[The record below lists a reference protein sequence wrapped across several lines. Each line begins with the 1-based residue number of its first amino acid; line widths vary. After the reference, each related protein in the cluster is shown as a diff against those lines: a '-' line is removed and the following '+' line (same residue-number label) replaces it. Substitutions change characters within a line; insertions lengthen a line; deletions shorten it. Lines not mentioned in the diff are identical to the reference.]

1 MSDHYEKTKEEV
13 EAVKN
18 NELTLEDIAINFIN
32 AFRTVV
38 RYWYIPLAF
47 AGLLG
52 YYMYNKAIKAIV
64 TYNADLT
71 LLVNDPNNGL
81 GGGAVSAL
89 LGQVGLAG
97 GGGNSDYDLDQIID
111 ISKSKYIIYQSILKK
126 GIVDGV
132 EDFYANHIIRAYNL
146 HKEWEK
152 DTSIRIPIK
161 NFLFTRGDYAKF
173 TPIEHKAALAVYK
186 HILPAIGDQIYI
198 ASYSKATSIMK
209 LSVNSVNHDLS
220 LNLVREIYDNL
231 SDFYINRQMDKERQ
245 TFNVLRDKRD
255 SIKTVMRAKEYQT
268 AELAQTRRNYIF
280 ETDKVEETRAQSEAQ
295 IAKQGYLEI
304 QKQYEL
310 ADFALKSKLP
320 FIQAI
325 DEPYPPLS
333 PKKVSKLKNTA
344 LGTAIGF
351 AIGIIFVLFGS
362 TFMNF
367 KTRINTRLKSE
378 KK

>member
-1 MSDHYEKTKEEV
+1 MYYRATK
-13 EAVKN
+13 AV
-18 NELTLEDIAINFIN
+18 
-32 AFRTVV
+32 
-38 RYWYIPLAF
+38 
-47 AGLLG
+47 
-52 YYMYNKAIKAIV
+52 V

-126 GIVDGV
+126 GLVDGV

-152 DTSIRIPIK
+152 DTSVSISIK
-161 NFLFTRGDYAKF
+161 KFLFTRGDYAKF
-173 TPIEHKAALAVYK
+173 TPIEHKAVLAVYK
-186 HILPAIGDQIYI
+186 HILPATGDQIYT
-198 ASYSKATSIMK
+198 ASYSKTTSIMK

-245 TFNVLRDKRD
+245 TFNVLREKRD
-255 SIKTVMRAKEYQT
+255 SIKAVMRAKEFQT
-268 AELAQTRRNYIF
+268 AELEQTRRNYIF
-280 ETDKVEETRAQSEAQ
+280 ETDKVEETRARGDAQ

-325 DEPYPPLS
+325 DEPYPPLA
-333 PKKVSKLKNTA
+333 PKKASKLKNA
-344 LGTAIGF
+344 VLGVSIGF
-351 AIGIIFVLFGS
+351 GFGIFWVLFRNA
-362 TFMNF
+362 FANF
-367 KTRINTRLKSE
+367 RKRIKTRLAGE
-378 KK
+378 KNK